1 MGNSSDIQCMKTTA
15 TSLFAFALGLIVLMS
30 NSGGVGDGQGRD
42 CTGAPGSDPDC
53 TVCHDG
59 STNATATIEILDAS
73 TSEAVDKYV
82 PGTEYIVQ
90 MTISGGEASSKYGM
104 QSTVVHPEG
113 SNAGTYVGTSTNTQ
127 SLTLTV
133 GAFENRPIVEHSS
146 PSESNVFTAT
156 WTAPATES
164 GNAEFYMSALEVD
177 GNFSTDG
184 DGYMSATLVLEE
196 AGDNVSTLLASDTW
210 EVPLRL
216 GDRWTWMAPERGRLV
231 VADVS
236 GRVLQSANL
245 AKGQQEAWSASG
257 ITVASF
263 VTDRGERQ
271 SWKLAA
277 H

>member
-1 MGNSSDIQCMKTTA
+1 MKTTV

-30 NSGGVGDGQGRD
+30 NSSGVGEEQGRD
-42 CTGAPGSDPDC
+42 RTGAPGSDPAC
-53 TVCHDG
+53 TMCHAYGG
-59 STNATATIEILDAS
+59 SSNATATIEVLDAT
-73 TSEAVDKYV
+73 TSEAVDKYN

-90 MTISGGEASSKYGM
+90 MTISGGAASSKYGM
-104 QSTVVHPEG
+104 QSTVVHPDG
-113 SNAGTYVGTSTNTQ
+113 SNAGTYVGTSANTQ
-127 SLTLTV
+127 SLTLNV
-133 GAFENRPIVEHSS
+133 GDFENRPIVEHSS

-177 GNFSTDG
+177 GNFQTNG

-196 AGDNVSTLLASDTW
+196 EGDNVSTLMPTDPW
-210 EVPLRL
+210 EAPLRL
-216 GDRWTWMAPERGRLV
+216 GDGWTWTAPERGRLV

-236 GRVLQSANL
+236 GRVLQSVNL

-263 VTDRGERQ
+263 VTNRGARE
-271 SWKLAA
+271 SWKLAG